1 MASALSCKRERSCE
15 VKARNALLHACLAID
30 LLIPPIRYGVAP
42 HHFESHSG
50 CTQLVSCSACFCCIL
65 AHLKTVCAFKMAVNH
80 FIQWHYEVRDCLRQ
94 IGVSRSYVHL
104 AVWQMRQRLMTWG
117 PCRVKES
124 LRHANKSLL
133 FPLEMRCVS
142 EKTIIEFHSDTCFKD
157 TLYTSMYCN
166 SLSTHLSATGPSV
179 CSCKPLTAVLKHGD
193 TFDSCS

>member
-1 MASALSCKRERSCE
+1 MSSNRFTHSSNQKWCTTTSFW
-15 VKARNALLHACLAID
+15 
-30 LLIPPIRYGVAP
+30 IPQWMHNWFPV
-42 HHFESHSG
+42 H
-50 CTQLVSCSACFCCIL
+50 SACFCCIL
-65 AHLKTVCAFKMAVNH
+65 AHLKTVCALKMAVNH

-157 TLYTSMYCN
+157 TLYTSIYCN
-166 SLSTHLSATGPSV
+166 SLSTHLSATMPSV
-179 CSCKPLTAVLKHGD
+179 CLCKPLIAVLKHSY
-193 TFDSCS
+193 TFDSYSKFVFSQTSIL